1 MDMRFLFAFAAI
13 AFSSISFCADK
24 VKDNTE
30 APSTNEDLMPLFQ
43 KVLHDLESEYVE
55 DVSKEKL
62 IEAAISGML
71 ASLDPHSSYFNP
83 KAVQEF
89 KESAKGQ
96 IIGIGMEVTQENGLI
111 KVIAPIEDAP
121 AAVAGI
127 QAGDYI
133 FKIDGESILG
143 MTLDEAV
150 KKLRGGAVG
159 SLVNAHIY
167 RPQKD
172 PFELKVKR
180 AIIKVKTVKSRM
192 IDNVGYVRITSFMSE
207 KTTEMVKE
215 ALDSFKKIGKYAGLI
230 LDLRNNAGGQIE
242 QAVGLCNFF
251 LDGVEVVSTKGRDAN
266 KIEHFMSTSGQYI
279 DPSIKLLV
287 LINGGSASASE
298 IVAGALQDHKR
309 AIVMGTKSFGK
320 ASVQLFKPI
329 GSRAVK
335 YTIARYY
342 TPLGRS
348 IQAQGIEPDIKV
360 EMMKFETVS
369 DELRFREKDYK
380 GSLKPDAGLQEVL
393 KDEKKDKD
401 SKEKEE
407 KKSDEQ
413 DYQLLR
419 AVELIKS
426 LIITDGMSQKKPDKS
441 VLDKTDKKDTEPK
454 NEKSASLDISNCEK
468 YASVF
473 SNPDKKPTVSIVIA
487 NLGLKQDVA
496 LSAIN
501 ETPSFV
507 TLSFDPC
514 SKKVVEL
521 EKTLAAKGILFS
533 PLSYNISKK
542 EK

>member
-1 MDMRFLFAFAAI
+1 MSVRFLFAFAVI
-13 AFSSISFCADK
+13 AFSSILFCTDK
-24 VKDNTE
+24 VKDKTE
-30 APSTNEDLMPLFQ
+30 KPETSEDLMPLFQ
-43 KVLHDLESEYVE
+43 KVLHDLENEYVE

-96 IIGIGMEVTQENGLI
+96 IVGIGMEVTQENGLI

-121 AAVAGI
+121 AAIAGI

-143 MTLDEAV
+143 MTLDESV

-159 SLVNAHIY
+159 SLVNVHIY

-207 KTTEMVKE
+207 QTTEMVKE
-215 ALDSFKKIGKYAGLI
+215 ALDSFKKTGKYTGLI

-242 QAVGLCNFF
+242 QAVGLCNLF
-251 LDGVEVVSTKGRDAN
+251 LDEAEVVSTKGRGAN
-266 KIEHFMSTSGQYI
+266 KIEHFMSTAGQYV
-279 DPSIKLLV
+279 DPNIKLIV

-329 GSRAVK
+329 GPRAVK

-393 KDEKKDKD
+393 KDEKKDKN

-407 KKSDEQ
+407 KKSDDQ

-419 AVELIKS
+419 AVELVKS
-426 LIITDGMSQKKPDKS
+426 LIITDAMSQKKSDKS
-441 VLDKTDKKDTEPK
+441 MIDKADKKDAGTK
-454 NEKSASLDISNCEK
+454 SEKSASLDAPNYQK
-468 YASVF
+468 YACAF
-473 SNPDKKPTVSIVIA
+473 SNPDKKPTVYGDSLGGA
-487 NLGLKQDVA
+487 NLSGKQ
-496 LSAIN
+496 L
-501 ETPSFV
+501 
-507 TLSFDPC
+507 LG
-514 SKKVVEL
+514 VEKSL
-521 EKTLAAKGILFS
+521 LFLS
-533 PLSYNISKK
+533 PLSYNLSKK
-542 EK
+542 EE